1 MKLWHILQ
9 TSIGLQLTDRPT
21 VQFTGLAGL
30 AAAISIQSED
40 FQVTVLES
48 TKELTEVGA
57 GLQIVSAYSPR

>member
-1 MKLWHILQ
+1 M
-9 TSIGLQLTDRPT
+9 LTDHLRRSSYNA
-21 VQFTGLAGL
+21 FAGLAGL

-57 GLQIVSAYSPR
+57 GLQIVRRMQRLFEHPANTY